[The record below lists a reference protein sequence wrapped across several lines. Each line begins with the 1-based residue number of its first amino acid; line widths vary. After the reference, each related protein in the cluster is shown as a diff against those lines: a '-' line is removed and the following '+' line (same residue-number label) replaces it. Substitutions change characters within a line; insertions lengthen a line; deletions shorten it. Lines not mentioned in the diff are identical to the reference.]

1 MDPTQDPLFSLCS
14 SGSPTKLPACG
25 NCHTAL
31 KKRYGW
37 LLHSTDGTD
46 SDNCPPLPKFCFK
59 ERDFGRIPAE
69 MPKLTK
75 IGRTSISPFVAFI
88 RILQLRNTIKDVD
101 CGQKATSGVNFSI
114 GTDTVKGKEFYV
126 PMDDIDF
133 CKSYVTSLPRDDV
146 ASKHRIF
153 FYG

>member
-1 MDPTQDPLFSLCS
+1 MP
-14 SGSPTKLPACG
+14 
-25 NCHTAL
+25 
-31 KKRYGW
+31 
-37 LLHSTDGTD
+37 
-46 SDNCPPLPKFCFK
+46 PPLPKFCFK

-69 MPKLTK
+69 LPKLTK

-101 CGQKATSGVNFSI
+101 CGQQATSGVNFSI

-133 CKSYVTSLPRDDV
+133 CKSYVTSLPREDV

-153 FYG
+153 FVGNDKQWNFMARRLNRMNIGLDFDVADSLT